1 VNYFRKTFKTV
12 SDAEEEFSIDY
23 EDICTTNI
31 SDDSG
36 FIEVSTPST
45 PATPYSVEN
54 FVDYY
59 LSKFSKE
66 QVTTIWKKLGK
77 EVAINEKVQTL
88 RSVLSE
94 HELINIIHTASSN
107 CREQILISNFTSLHP
122 EHQKQS
128 LDKLFEMSAYNEG
141 LKAGT
146 DKFVSLSI
154 QAMKTLKKKGKPNAI
169 KDFVKCLGLTRLD
182 SQEPLMPVDRMPF
195 GLIQHQIQF
204 FCASDIRQVNIV
216 SIIFSYIYI

>member
-1 VNYFRKTFKTV
+1 MNYFRKTFKTV

-94 HELINIIHTASSN
+94 HELINIIHTTSSN

-128 LDKLFEMSAYNEG
+128 LDKLFEMSAYNLQLTAYKPFHSSNENTQKERKTKWHKR
-141 LKAGT
+141 LCKVFRTDQARFPGT
-146 DKFVSLSI
+146 SYASR
-154 QAMKTLKKKGKPNAI
+154 PHAI
-169 KDFVKCLGLTRLD
+169 WLN
-182 SQEPLMPVDRMPF
+182 S
-195 GLIQHQIQF
+195 
-204 FCASDIRQVNIV
+204 ASNTVLLCQ
-216 SIIFSYIYI
+216 

>member
-1 VNYFRKTFKTV
+1 MNADNNYWFKASEFIKQTCGTVRGTTSCRAKVVNYFRKTFKTV

-36 FIEVSTPST
+36 FIEVSTP
-45 PATPYSVEN
+45 ATPYSVEN

-66 QVTTIWKKLGK
+66 QVTTIGKKLGK

-94 HELINIIHTASSN
+94 HELINIIHAASNN
-107 CREQILISNFTSLHP
+107 CCE
-122 EHQKQS
+122 
-128 LDKLFEMSAYNEG
+128 
-141 LKAGT
+141 
-146 DKFVSLSI
+146 
-154 QAMKTLKKKGKPNAI
+154 
-169 KDFVKCLGLTRLD
+169 
-182 SQEPLMPVDRMPF
+182 
-195 GLIQHQIQF
+195 
-204 FCASDIRQVNIV
+204 
-216 SIIFSYIYI
+216 

>member
-1 VNYFRKTFKTV
+1 MNYFRKTFKTV

-23 EDICTTNI
+23 EDKCTTNI
-31 SDDSG
+31 SDDSS
-36 FIEVSTPST
+36 FIEVST

-94 HELINIIHTASSN
+94 HELINIIYTASSN

-128 LDKLFEMSAYNEG
+128 LDKLFEMPSYN
-141 LKAGT
+141 
-146 DKFVSLSI
+146 
-154 QAMKTLKKKGKPNAI
+154 
-169 KDFVKCLGLTRLD
+169 KD
-182 SQEPLMPVDRMPF
+182 
-195 GLIQHQIQF
+195 
-204 FCASDIRQVNIV
+204 
-216 SIIFSYIYI
+216 